1 MLGLLQP
8 SWSALIARWGGCRH
22 APAPLRCA
30 RALRIRH
37 PTLRFGGEEVDRSE
51 GPVGRIGVGYTVYM
65 CIYVELYVEVYVI
78 RYVVHVRIYT
88 NSYIVSI

>member
-1 MLGLLQP
+1 MKMSLSFRPRSGRVNGGLVMALRHLRFIIYVCIIIQLFAIIKP

-37 PTLRFGGEEVDRSE
+37 PTLRFGGEEIDS
-51 GPVGRIGVGYTVYM
+51 
-65 CIYVELYVEVYVI
+65 L
-78 RYVVHVRIYT
+78 
-88 NSYIVSI
+88 